1 MPTDSGWTTVST
13 GAKYHDD
20 CSSFSFGRFRNKS
33 TLRGCDATTATTRSA
48 TSAGG
53 GLQLWCSTNPH
64 KTRSPQV
71 SGMTNCPEGLQAYG
85 KLHGMLTGL
94 REPRTGCV
102 LNTAWSST
110 MCVPLS
116 SRMKERRLHTG
127 CYDDTRLGAHA
138 QGSQMGGEAVSRRTV
153 FKVDA
158 MMPLLDGAW
167 SGGAEDSTHD
177 PGAAQSTSSSAVG
190 SPIAAASVCWYRVF
204 SNTSTAGGATA
215 RSASDSAVRTDET
228 TSREISSSTVRPT
241 APWGAM
247 RPDTP
252 RKDRCRDVGSP
263 LLSWDSRV
271 YSGCYCADTD
281 PCTSATVRS
290 EQ

>member
-1 MPTDSGWTTVST
+1 MVQHESPQDKKPTSQWYDKLPR
-13 GAKYHDD
+13 GAP
-20 CSSFSFGRFRNKS
+20 
-33 TLRGCDATTATTRSA
+33 
-48 TSAGG
+48 
-53 GLQLWCSTNPH
+53 GLQ
-64 KTRSPQV
+64 
-71 SGMTNCPEGLQAYG
+71 G

-102 LNTAWSST
+102 LHTGPPR
-110 MCVPLS
+110 CVPLS

-138 QGSQMGGEAVSRRTV
+138 QGSQMDGEAVSRRTV

-167 SGGAEDSTHD
+167 NGGAEDSTHD

-215 RSASDSAVRTDET
+215 WSASDSAVRTDET
-228 TSREISSSTVRPT
+228 TSREISSSTVRST
-241 APWGAM
+241 APLGAM
-247 RPDTP
+247 RPDTAEGP
-252 RKDRCRDVGSP
+252 RQRRRQSSVELGQSCV
-263 LLSWDSRV
+263 
-271 YSGCYCADTD
+271 
-281 PCTSATVRS
+281 
-290 EQ
+290 Q